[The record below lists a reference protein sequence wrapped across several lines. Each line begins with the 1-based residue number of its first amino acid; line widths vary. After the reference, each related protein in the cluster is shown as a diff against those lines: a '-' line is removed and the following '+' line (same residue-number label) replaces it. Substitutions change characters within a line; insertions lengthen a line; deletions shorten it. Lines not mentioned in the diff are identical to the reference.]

1 MLQHQLMYVLY
12 PMDNNIKIILLL
24 DYDILNF
31 LINYM
36 HYYQLLHNYLLIFKD
51 IEQLQHLI
59 QFYLYQP

>member
-12 PMDNNIKIILLL
+12 PMDNNIEIILLL

-36 HYYQLLHNYLLIFKD
+36 HYFLLLHNYLLIFKD